1 MDTVWHNPKIT
12 AIVVNY
18 NSGLWLARC
27 LTALRKSPVDQVI
40 VIDNGSSDQSMDCM
54 QAKNY
59 ANISLV
65 INPHNPGYASACNQ
79 GLEMATGEFVLFM
92 NPDCELLD
100 NALKSLTTA
109 LQDNSQAILA
119 GPWIINQQGKVQ
131 RATLRRL
138 PTFKTSMNEFLRPA
152 SQHGV
157 ELSDLVKPEGVQ
169 LAEAVSGAC
178 MLVRCSMLR
187 ELGGFDAQYRLHC
200 EDLDLMQRAALAG
213 YAVLLVPD
221 ALVIHQQGVSSRGR
235 PLWVEWQ
242 KHRGM
247 WRFYRKFEA
256 AENSIFKQALVA
268 ISILGHYLLKAPV
281 IWYQKRFSKV
291 GVYD

>member
-1 MDTVWHNPKIT
+1 MDTGRHIPKIT
-12 AIVVNY
+12 AVIVNY
-18 NSGLWLARC
+18 NSGFWLARC
-27 LTALRKSPVDQVI
+27 LTALRKSPVDELI
-40 VIDNGSSDQSMDCM
+40 VIDNGSSDQSLDCM
-54 QAKNY
+54 QAENN

-65 INPHNPGYASACNQ
+65 VNPHNPGYASACNQ
-79 GLEMATGEFVLFM
+79 GLELAAGDFVLFM

-100 NALKSLTTA
+100 NALKSLAVA
-109 LQDNSQAILA
+109 LQENSKAILA

-138 PTFKTSMNEFLRPA
+138 PTFKSSMNEFLRP
-152 SQHGV
+152 SSPDGV

-178 MLVRCSMLR
+178 MLVRSSLLHQ
-187 ELGGFDAQYRLHC
+187 LGGFDANYRLHC
-200 EDLDLMQRAALAG
+200 EDLDLMRRAALAG

-247 WRFYRKFEA
+247 WRFYKKFEA
-256 AENSIFKQALVA
+256 DENGIVKQTIVG
-268 ISILGHYLLKAPV
+268 ISIIGHYLIKAPV
-281 IWYQKRFSKV
+281 IWYQKFFTKA